1 MKAPSF
7 YFAALAIALAAS
19 FPGWSAETAP
29 SAAPVAAS
37 SSDPA
42 IKGTAV
48 FGAPLIEAPAGDSAN
63 TPSVPNS
70 WRALSLGMDIDSVKK
85 ELGADPLY
93 GYRGERDVSL
103 LPGENRSLIETSGPS
118 FIRRA
123 WFQFYEDKL
132 YIMTF
137 TLDPEKIDYYSVYSR
152 LIAKYGEPESL
163 DPRKAVW
170 GDDKT
175 TLSLE
180 RPLTV
185 KYVDVKTFTDLVGKS
200 GVEKADLEKA
210 REKFLNDF

>member
-1 MKAPSF
+1 MKAH
-7 YFAALAIALAAS
+7 AS
-19 FPGWSAETAP
+19 FPLLMLAFALCVVALAPAWSAGTV
-29 SAAPVAAS
+29 SAASPDSPKKDAAAS
-37 SSDPA
+37 
-42 IKGTAV
+42 
-48 FGAPLIEAPAGDSAN
+48 GASVASAAGKEADK
-63 TPSVPNS
+63 PSVPNAY
-70 WRALSLGMDIDSVKK
+70 RTLSLGMDIDSVKK
-85 ELGADPLY
+85 ELLADPLY

-118 FIRRA
+118 FVRRA
-123 WFQFYEDKL
+123 WFQFYDDKL

-137 TLDPEKIDYYSVYSR
+137 TLDPEKIDYYSVYSK
-152 LIAKYGEPESL
+152 LVAKSGEPASL

-210 REKFLNDF
+210 RETFLNDF